1 MQRSVIVHVVV
12 YTDDGLLVSVDP
24 VGWSWSN
31 TIVADEARVSKIWV
45 DLFLK
50 RLNGHFIKVD
60 VLAIDIDGTE
70 SSSVVREISEEGYT
84 HVLGV
89 AVGGIGNG
97 YA

>member
-60 VLAIDIDGTE
+60 VLAIDIDRAGLSLVTRDE
-70 SSSVVREISEEGYT
+70 CEVGYT

-89 AVGGIGNG
+89 AVGGIGSG